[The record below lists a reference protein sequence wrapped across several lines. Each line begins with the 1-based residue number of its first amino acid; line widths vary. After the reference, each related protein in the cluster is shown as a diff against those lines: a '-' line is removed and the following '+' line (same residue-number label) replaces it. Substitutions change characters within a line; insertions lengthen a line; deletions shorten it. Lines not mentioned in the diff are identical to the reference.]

1 MIAARFVYLPRPAKG
16 LLFLRSQFQATY
28 GRTLEDLERELG
40 HLDAVDITIQA
51 GFPKDKIRND
61 GWPYSSARPE
71 HPGVVLQ
78 FRRPNEKD
86 VLTFRS
92 LKFAS
97 FEENLRAI
105 ALTMDALR
113 RVDRYG
119 VVEGE
124 QYAGFKRL
132 EAGDPKEAA
141 IEFIKAA
148 SGLKAGSMEEHYK
161 AAARK
166 LHPDLGGS
174 HDEFVRLQSAWQQI
188 KGAA

>member
-1 MIAARFVYLPRPAKG
+1 MINVRFVYLPKPEG
-16 LLFLRSQFQATY
+16 LAFMRSQFQATY
-28 GRTLEDLERELG
+28 GKTLKDLERELD
-40 HLDAVDITIQA
+40 HLEAHSITNQA
-51 GFPKDKIRND
+51 GFPSEKIRND

-78 FRRPNEKD
+78 FQKGRD

-92 LKFAS
+92 LKFQT

-124 QYAGFKRL
+124 QYQGFKQIAAPANAPAAETKLDKLLRMRDGAATDG
-132 EAGDPKEAA
+132 ERQAAQAA
-141 IEFIKAA
+141 IDR
-148 SGLKAGSMEEHYK
+148 MV
-161 AAARK
+161 AAR
-166 LHPDLGGS
+166 
-174 HDEFVRLQSAWQQI
+174 
-188 KGAA
+188 

>member
-1 MIAARFVYLPRPAKG
+1 MISARFVYMPRPAKG

-28 GRTLEDLERELG
+28 GKTLKDLERELD
-40 HLDAVDITIQA
+40 HLDAHSITIQA
-51 GFPKDKIRND
+51 GFPNDRIRND

-78 FRRPNEKD
+78 FMRKKEM
-86 VLTFRS
+86 LTFRS
-92 LKFAS
+92 LKYAS

-124 QYAGFKRL
+124 QYQGFKQIAAPAGPVTDSKL
-132 EAGDPKEAA
+132 EKLIRMRDGATTEGERAAVQAA
-141 IEFIKAA
+141 IDRVQFA
-148 SGLKAGSMEEHYK
+148 
-161 AAARK
+161 
-166 LHPDLGGS
+166 
-174 HDEFVRLQSAWQQI
+174 
-188 KGAA
+188 

>member
-1 MIAARFVYLPRPAKG
+1 MISVRFVYMPRPAKG
-16 LLFLRSQFQATY
+16 LLFMRSQFRGSY
-28 GRTLEDLERELG
+28 GKTLKDLERELD
-40 HLDAVDITIQA
+40 HLDAHAITIQA
-51 GFPKDKIRND
+51 GFPNDKIRND

-78 FRRPNEKD
+78 FQKKKD

-92 LKFAS
+92 LKFAT

-124 QYAGFKRL
+124 QYQGFKQIAAPAATVEQTKLDKLIQVRDR
-132 EAGDPKEAA
+132 AGTEGERQAAQAA
-141 IEFIKAA
+141 IDRMRGEA
-148 SGLKAGSMEEHYK
+148 
-161 AAARK
+161 
-166 LHPDLGGS
+166 
-174 HDEFVRLQSAWQQI
+174 
-188 KGAA
+188 